1 MLLCIRGA
9 RAALLAL
16 LVVTHGCR
24 NHGVQS
30 ELTKDNSRASALPP
44 AQASARLM
52 VPVVRAALTAIEP
65 ASQTATTR
73 TLLVLHGY
81 GSTGAGHLTF
91 FGLPNAQTIAAGAR
105 ILAPNGVLDRVNHA
119 QFWNAVPS
127 CCDFEHVGVDD
138 VGYLQRLLPA
148 PSSGSQPTG
157 GIIGHS
163 NGGAMALRLACER
176 ADQVARVAVLAP
188 AFFGDSSA
196 CRPSR
201 PVGVLIVH
209 GERDRVVPY
218 AGGPLKRIHPQ
229 ANATQ
234 SIGAQ
239 AIAAHFAAINGCTG
253 STVSAPEDFD
263 TAADRDGDP
272 REAAH
277 THYEGCKAPV
287 ELYSLAN
294 VGHALLRQSVHYT
307 ATMTNFAL
315 GATN

>member
-1 MLLCIRGA
+1 VLI
-9 RAALLAL
+9 ALLTA
-16 LVVTHGCR
+16 VAGCR
-24 NHGVQS
+24 KHAVQA
-30 ELTKDNSRASALPP
+30 ELTPEDSHAPVMPTTQTSSAAASSFVRELP
-44 AQASARLM
+44 
-52 VPVVRAALTAIEP
+52 TAIEP
-65 ASQTATTR
+65 AQHTATTP

-81 GSTGAGHLTF
+81 GSTGSGHLAF
-91 FGLPNAQTIAAGAR
+91 FGLPNAQTAAAGAR
-105 ILAPNGVLDRVNHA
+105 ILAPNGIVDRVNHA

-127 CCDFEHVGVDD
+127 CCDFERARVDD
-138 VGYLQRLLPA
+138 AAYLRGLLPA
-148 PSSGSQPTG
+148 ANASGQPTS

-163 NGGAMALRLACER
+163 NGGAMALRLACEH

-188 AFFGDSSA
+188 AFFADATA
-196 CRPSR
+196 CRPSQ

-229 ANATQ
+229 ATSAQ
-234 SIGAQ
+234 SLGAQ
-239 AIAAHFAAINGCTG
+239 AIAAHFATINGCTG
-253 STVSAPEDFD
+253 STTAAPEDFD
-263 TAADRDGDP
+263 AAAERDGDP

-315 GATN
+315 GGTLGLSR